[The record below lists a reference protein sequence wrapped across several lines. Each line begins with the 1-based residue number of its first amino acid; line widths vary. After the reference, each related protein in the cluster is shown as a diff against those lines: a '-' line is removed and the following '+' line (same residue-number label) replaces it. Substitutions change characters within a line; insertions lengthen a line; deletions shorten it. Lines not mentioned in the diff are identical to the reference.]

1 MGMYTQDFKLLCV
14 KYLNTGEIL
23 PFFFLREYF
32 LFILQVHAATANE
45 TPSLFH
51 FQSPLITGALN
62 EPLRCSP
69 TAPPSTPPLVSPS
82 RAGNPTSS
90 SAGLGVSPQPG
101 QSQGQHCTGDWEK
114 LSLIPAQCAASSPL
128 LVSRTRNVPPRHFL
142 LLSWDASM
150 AAQVVF
156 PVFSNRVIPLFDCES
171 EICPAGYFCG
181 WKTNTIK
188 SGRSS
193 IEEIRASCQG
203 DDTLSH
209 MPFYTQEMKIPKDLG
224 RNGKS
229 FNVLIFLYQNLRVR
243 ASTSLH
249 QFGRLSSVTRRQR
262 WGLLGSK
269 SWQQQGGQRVVSLP
283 GRWVVY
289 GGIQPPEG
297 RQVTSQA
304 PTMLRTK
311 AALWLRQL
319 IEMSNSPIS
328 HKKCF
333 WS

>member
-1 MGMYTQDFKLLCV
+1 MLHISWYEDTLPSHQKSGVCCPEQAPRRSLIAPLSYLFTDCKRMGMYTQDFKLLCV

-142 LLSWDASM
+142 LLS
-150 AAQVVF
+150 
-156 PVFSNRVIPLFDCES
+156 
-171 EICPAGYFCG
+171 
-181 WKTNTIK
+181 
-188 SGRSS
+188 
-193 IEEIRASCQG
+193 
-203 DDTLSH
+203 
-209 MPFYTQEMKIPKDLG
+209 
-224 RNGKS
+224 
-229 FNVLIFLYQNLRVR
+229 
-243 ASTSLH
+243 
-249 QFGRLSSVTRRQR
+249 
-262 WGLLGSK
+262 
-269 SWQQQGGQRVVSLP
+269 
-283 GRWVVY
+283 
-289 GGIQPPEG
+289 
-297 RQVTSQA
+297 
-304 PTMLRTK
+304 
-311 AALWLRQL
+311 
-319 IEMSNSPIS
+319 
-328 HKKCF
+328 
-333 WS
+333 